1 MTALDPATI
10 APKEPILARDETGLP
25 DELPRGASIPA
36 DLDPLAEGILMLHQ
50 KEWLEDT
57 SDLKIAEKGRRTG
70 ITFAEALDDTLIA
83 AASRSAGG
91 DNVFYIGDTKDKGR
105 EFIGYVAHFAKVIAG
120 ELHQVE
126 EFLFEDKRD
135 DGTSRMI
142 TAYRITFASGYRVEA
157 LSSNPANIRGLQGV
171 VGIDEAAFHSDVR
184 EVIDAA
190 RRVTGHAIP
199 ERIAP
204 RRPGDPP
211 ELVSGGSRA
220 FELLGWRP
228 RRSALEDILADAW
241 RFHRAHPS
249 GFSS

>member
-171 VGIDEAAFHSDVR
+171 VVIDEAAATCVEINLDARRGSMRDRAGRHRRSPAPR
-184 EVIDAA
+184 TQGGSAAA
-190 RRVTGHAIP
+190 RRGP
-199 ERIAP
+199 RP
-204 RRPGDPP
+204 RRPGSPASP
-211 ELVSGGSRA
+211 CN
-220 FELLGWRP
+220 
-228 RRSALEDILADAW
+228 
-241 RFHRAHPS
+241 
-249 GFSS
+249 